1 MSLIFI
7 FFVLVLLFIFLVPTL
22 IVSIIARIAALFGFG
37 RRNGAQQQS
46 GPSSSEEARGGFGS
60 ARWGKNKKKK
70 KIFPKDEG
78 EYVDFEEIK

>member
-1 MSLIFI
+1 MSFIFI
-7 FFVLVLLFIFLVPTL
+7 LFVLALLFIFLVPTL

>member
-7 FFVLVLLFIFLVPTL
+7 FFVLVLLFVFLVPTL

-37 RRNGAQQQS
+37 RRNGAQQQG
-46 GPSSSEEARGGFGS
+46 GPSSAEETRGSGG
-60 ARWGKNKKKK
+60 ARWGKNKTKK